1 MPRSSRPHAPRRP
14 AARLRSDIGA
24 GIAEYSAVV
33 ILVGVLAAGLTAA
46 VLNTSFTASVTA
58 AVCELTGG
66 DCEEPAPEPDDGGG
80 DRDEVYGKPDKP
92 DSGSGGGS
100 PNQPPAPGRPDDEAF
115 ESAEDDIEAIKEY
128 LNDDSD
134 WYNPGSW
141 GKPTAPEEIMKD
153 MTAEELA
160 ALYHSLSAD
169 EIRELLDQ
177 DGVREITLRKL
188 DIDNLRRLH
197 QIAPDKIEPS
207 FADIEDDVK
216 KKSPEHRSNDLA
228 YGEVPGGR
236 LYPEKGEISSDDIEQ
251 GGLGDCWWLSGFG
264 AVADTDPEIIRDMI
278 KPNSNG
284 TYTVEFP
291 DGESV
296 TVTPDLVMGEDGSAE
311 FADPGSDA
319 VMWPAILEKAY
330 AEKEG
335 SFGEIEGGF
344 PSDAMETITG
354 HDSEEHDPG
363 DVSESQINEW
373 ATGDPKTAVSVTTKP
388 EDDADGERYKD
399 DTLVPGHAYIVKGAK
414 DGRVTLYNPWG
425 HEVSVT
431 MDEFQSHLQSVDT
444 NSLGKD

>member
-1 MPRSSRPHAPRRP
+1 M
-14 AARLRSDIGA
+14 I
-24 GIAEYSAVV
+24 
-33 ILVGVLAAGLTAA
+33 ILIGVLAAGLTAA
-46 VLNTSFTASVTA
+46 VLNSSFTASVSA

-66 DCEEPAPEPDDGGG
+66 ECEEPAPDDDVVEENSKPEPDA
-80 DRDEVYGKPDKP
+80 
-92 DSGSGGGS
+92 GSGGGS
-100 PNQPPAPGRPDDEAF
+100 PNQTPAPGRPKDEAF

-128 LNDDSD
+128 LHDESD

-141 GKPTAPEEIMKD
+141 GKPTEPKEIMKD

-169 EIRELLDQ
+169 EIRELLDE

-188 DIDNLRRLH
+188 DLDNLRRLE

-207 FADIEDDVK
+207 FADIEDEDAK
-216 KKSPEHRSNDLA
+216 KKSPKHRSNDLA
-228 YGEVPGGR
+228 YGEVPGSR

-251 GGLGDCWWLSGFG
+251 GGLGDCWWLAGFG
-264 AVADTDPEIIRDMI
+264 SVADADPDAIRDMI

-296 TVTPDLVMGEDGSAE
+296 TVTPDVVLGENGSPE

-335 SFGEIEGGF
+335 SFGEIEGGRA
-344 PSDAMETITG
+344 SDAMEIVTG
-354 HDSEEHDPG
+354 NDSEEHEPG
-363 DVSESQINEW
+363 DVSESQLNEW
-373 ATGDPKTAVSVTTKP
+373 ATGDPKTAVSVATKH

-414 DGRVTLYNPWG
+414 EGKVTLYNPWG
-425 HEVSVT
+425 QEVTVT
-431 MDEFQSHLQSVDT
+431 TDEFQSHMRVVDT